1 MGGGKNKKKR
11 KSGGEKK
18 KGKKTTRNFFFS
30 LSLLFSLSVSGSPS
44 TLTQILVRVVEVGV
58 ADRRYDAGLSVPVHA
73 DLLEP
78 LEVRR
83 VADALADELLCF

>member
-18 KGKKTTRNFFFS
+18 KGKKTTRNCFLS

-58 ADRRYDAGLSVPVHA
+58 ADRRYDAGLGVPVHA

-78 LEVRR
+78 LEVRG